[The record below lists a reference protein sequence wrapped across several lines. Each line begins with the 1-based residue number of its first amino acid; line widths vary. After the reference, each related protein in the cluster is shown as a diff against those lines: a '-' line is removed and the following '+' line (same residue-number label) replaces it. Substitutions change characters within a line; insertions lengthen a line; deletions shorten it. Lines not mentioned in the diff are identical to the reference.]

1 MSRATILHISDLHI
15 SQFPQLM
22 QFQRRSPGNYYD
34 AIRNG
39 IYAASH
45 GKGKLTALVNLVH
58 NLRATLDAILITG
71 DIATTGLGF
80 DLEKALLFVEGQP
93 DAHEPRTS
101 AGFPTVRGAGLPI
114 HLLPGNHD
122 RYKLLLKRLG
132 YAPGSKKFHQIFHR
146 HWQQDVKVNAIIKP
160 GLAIGIIAAD
170 FSLRRWHHAEKL
182 PNLFVNAHAQG
193 RVYPDILA
201 QCVAETETFQ
211 AQYEDDKEVFIIW
224 AIHFPPA
231 PAQAESYMR
240 LIDREDLIA
249 AADGCGVALVLS
261 GHTHEPFEFSSPQ
274 YSFRVFGT
282 GSATQ
287 YDSPEGNFCQIVSIE
302 TAEGGFAVETKHYR
316 FEEAAGTGRFVRVAA
331 P

>member
-15 SQFPQLM
+15 SEFPQLM
-22 QFQRRSPGNYYD
+22 QLQRRPPGDYYD

-45 GKGKLTALVNLVH
+45 CKGKLTALVNLVH

-71 DIATTGLGF
+71 DIATTGLQF

-93 DAHEPRTS
+93 DTHEPRTS
-101 AGFPTVRGAGLPI
+101 AGFPTVSGAGLPV

-122 RYKLLLKRLG
+122 RYKLRLTRAG
-132 YAPGSKKFHQIFHR
+132 YAPGGRKFHQVFHR
-146 HWQQDVKVNAIIKP
+146 HWQQDVKVSAIIKP
-160 GLAIGIIAAD
+160 GLAVGIIAAD
-170 FSLRRWHHAEKL
+170 FSLRRTVDADKL

-193 RVYPDILA
+193 KVYPNIST
-201 QCVAETETFQ
+201 QFVAETESFQ
-211 AQYEDDKEVFIIW
+211 AQYEGDREVFIIW
-224 AIHFPPA
+224 AVHFPPA

-240 LIDREDLIA
+240 LIDREGLITKA
-249 AADGCGVALVLS
+249 HDCGVSLILS

-274 YSFRVFGT
+274 YGFRVFGT
-282 GSATQ
+282 GTATQ
-287 YDSPEGNFCQIVSIE
+287 YDSPEGNFCQVVSIE
-302 TAEGGFAVETKHYR
+302 TAEEGFAVETKHYR
-316 FEEAAGTGRFVRVAA
+316 FEETAGQARFVRVAS

>member
-15 SQFPQLM
+15 SKFPQLM
-22 QFQRRSPGNYYD
+22 QLQRRSPGNYYD
-34 AIRNG
+34 AMRDG

-58 NLRATLDAILITG
+58 SLKATIDAILITG
-71 DIATTGLGF
+71 DIATTGLEF
-80 DLEKALLFVEGQP
+80 DLEKALLFVEGKP
-93 DAHEPRTS
+93 DAHESRTS
-101 AGFPTVRGAGLPI
+101 GGFPTVSGAGLPV

-122 RYKLLLKRLG
+122 RYKLFLKRLG
-132 YAPGSKKFHQIFHR
+132 YAPGSRKFHQVFQR
-146 HWQQDVKVNAIIKP
+146 HWQQDVRVSAIIKQ

-170 FSLRRWHHAEKL
+170 FSLRRFHHADKL
-182 PNLFVNAHAQG
+182 PNLFFNAHAQG
-193 RVYPDILA
+193 KVYSDILD
-201 QCVAETETFQ
+201 QCVAETQTFQ
-211 AQYEDDKEVFIIW
+211 AQYEADREVFIIW
-224 AIHFPPA
+224 AVHFPPA
-231 PAQAESYMR
+231 PAQAESYMQ

-249 AADGCGVALVLS
+249 AADRCGVALVLS

-287 YDSPEGNFCQIVSIE
+287 YDSPEGNFCQVVSVE
-302 TAEGGFAVETKHYR
+302 TVKEGFAVETKHYR
-316 FEEAAGTGRFVRVAA
+316 FEETIGQARFVRVAA